1 MSSRFVMMKLILS
14 RAVSK
19 PLKLV
24 ILALAAAFIA
34 ISFRVGVDQEGG
46 FSFVAPAAAR
56 AQDGQQREPFRVE
69 VEAVNLQVTVH
80 NTETGK
86 FVKDLESSHFRII
99 EDGVLQQITNFTQET
114 DLPLAIALAVDTSAS
129 VKLKLEFEKEA
140 ALDFLFSV
148 MRPTDRALL
157 LEFDSGVT
165 LLHDFTSNPNDLA
178 REINSLKAGGGTS
191 LYDAIYLVSE
201 QKMLNEEGRKVLVIL
216 SDGADVTSKHSFAEA
231 LDMAFRSETTVYG
244 ISTTR
249 FGADVD
255 HEGDNALRQLVENT
269 GGQAY
274 FPFSTRDLTK
284 AFETINEELRSQYNI
299 AYIPTNKRRDGRFRE
314 VKVEVNKPDV
324 RLRHRK
330 GYFARVQAN

>member
-1 MSSRFVMMKLILS
+1 MSSRSVMMKLMFS
-14 RAVSK
+14 RAASK
-19 PLKLV
+19 PL
-24 ILALAAAFIA
+24 ILGMITLAAGLVAMSIA
-34 ISFRVGVDQEGG
+34 IPNEHEGG
-46 FSFVAPAAAR
+46 FPLLASAVHAQAA
-56 AQDGQQREPFRVE
+56 QQREPFRVE

-80 NTETGK
+80 DEETGK
-86 FVKDLESSHFRII
+86 FVKDLEKSHFRII

-148 MRPTDRALL
+148 MRPSDRALL

-201 QKMLNEEGRKVLVIL
+201 QKMLDEEGRKVLVIL
-216 SDGADVTSKHSFAEA
+216 SDGADVTSRHSFAEA

-255 HEGDNALRQLVENT
+255 HEGDNALKQLVEKT

-299 AYIPTNKRRDGRFRE
+299 AYVPTNKLRDGRFRE
-314 VKVEVNKPDV
+314 VKVEVNKSDV

-330 GYFARVQAN
+330 GYFAHPEAN